1 MSATGNGYWARVE
14 GYVEAVWIETDD
26 NDDRLV

>member
-14 GYVEAVWIETDD
+14 GYIEAVWIETDD
-26 NDDRLV
+26 EVVE